1 MTLPKFI
8 PHIIS
13 FDSLPSTNNE
23 LKNRLKT
30 NDLSEFT
37 TILTSHQTNGR
48 GQQSN
53 VWESADG
60 LNLTFS
66 VLLKPVFLEPALQFY
81 LSKIVALA
89 LTDVLMKYVDELSI
103 KWPNDIYVGE
113 KKIAG
118 ILIENSLMG
127 SCIDTCVVGIGLN
140 VNQLSFQS
148 SAPNP
153 ISLKHLTAANYDLK
167 LLLDDLLS
175 ALDIRY
181 QQLINDKRVLIDC
194 HYHERL
200 FRHTGIFTY
209 RDELGEF
216 KAKLT
221 GVDESGFLQLTD
233 DINQQR
239 SYAFKEVE
247 FVF

>member
-1 MTLPKFI
+1 MTLPKFV

-37 TILTSHQTNGR
+37 TILTSYQTNGR

-153 ISLKHLTAANYDLK
+153 ISLKP
-167 LLLDDLLS
+167 
-175 ALDIRY
+175 
-181 QQLINDKRVLIDC
+181 
-194 HYHERL
+194 
-200 FRHTGIFTY
+200 
-209 RDELGEF
+209 
-216 KAKLT
+216 
-221 GVDESGFLQLTD
+221 
-233 DINQQR
+233 
-239 SYAFKEVE
+239 
-247 FVF
+247 